1 MSISFK
7 NVSYTYAR
15 KTPNEYLALK
25 NANLT
30 INDGEYV
37 AIVGQTGS
45 GKSTLV
51 QLLNGLTLP
60 TSGEIFIN
68 DLTTKQIC
76 KRNKTTRELRKK
88 IGVVFQF
95 PEYQLFEETIVKDVA
110 FGLINYGMKKEDAYE
125 KAKKYILQVGL
136 DESYFEKSPFEI
148 SGGERRKVAVAGIL
162 ALNPDILVLDE
173 PTAGLDPQS
182 KNEMLEFVDFLHKSG
197 KTIVVVTHDMSI
209 VLEYANHVIML
220 DHGNV
225 FFDGAPKDFFL
236 DKKVGE
242 IIEIPDLLKLARKV
256 IENGVKIDISKVTS
270 VDSFITALSEWR
282 KHNG

>member
-1 MSISFK
+1 MSIVFK

-15 KTPNEYLALK
+15 KTPNEFLALK

-30 INDGEYV
+30 INDGDYLT
-37 AIVGQTGS
+37 IVGQTGS

-60 TSGEIFIN
+60 TDGEIFIN
-68 DLTTKQIC
+68 DKTTKQIC
-76 KRNKTTRELRKK
+76 KHNKTTRQLRKK

-110 FGLINYGMKKEDAYE
+110 FGLTNYGVEKERAYE

-148 SGGERRKVAVAGIL
+148 SGGERRKVAIAGIL
-162 ALNPDILVLDE
+162 ALDPDILVLDE
-173 PTAGLDPQS
+173 PTAGLDPKS
-182 KNEMLEFVDFLHKSG
+182 KKDMLDFVEFLHKNG
-197 KTIVVVTHDMSI
+197 KTIIVVTHDMNI
-209 VLEYANHVIML
+209 VLKYANHVIML
-220 DHGNV
+220 DHGEV
-225 FFDGAPKDFFL
+225 FFDGEPKDFFL
-236 DKKVGE
+236 DKKVSE
-242 IIEIPDLLKLARKV
+242 IIEIPDLLKLTRKL
-256 IENGVKIDISKVTS
+256 IEKGIDIDISK
-270 VDSFITALSEWR
+270 ITTVESLLIVLDEWR